1 MAKIGFY
8 MLNKEEKG
16 GGRRRGGQGG
26 EGVEGRRKET
36 GKEKSERKKWQ

>member
-16 GGRRRGGQGG
+16 GGRRGGQGG